1 MSAEPDAPARD
12 LRRSDVKV
20 RFHELDP
27 YGHVNH
33 GVYLNYFEAARTELL
48 DQLGFGLG
56 ALRDRG
62 LHIVVVE
69 VTVRFR
75 VPALAGDVLTIE
87 TQVGEL
93 RRASSTWRQRLLRD
107 GEVLA
112 EADVRAALVSPEG
125 RPTAAPDDLR
135 TALEGLR
142 HA

>member
-1 MSAEPDAPARD
+1 MTAGPDAPSAD

-33 GVYLNYFEAARTELL
+33 GVYLNYFEAARTEVL
-48 DQLGFGLG
+48 DDLGFGLG
-56 ALRDRG
+56 VLRERG

-75 VPALAGDVLTIE
+75 VPALAGDVLTVE
-87 TQVGEL
+87 TEVGEM

-107 GEVLA
+107 DTVIA
-112 EADVRAALVSPEG
+112 EADVRAAL
-125 RPTAAPDDLR
+125 DDLR
-135 TALEGLR
+135 AALGRLR
-142 HA
+142 AP